1 MSFLNEYTAVIYN
14 TCYTNKT
21 NFQLNGYVNKQ
32 NMAVLTKG
40 ISLQYMNVIALT
52 DNHDVVTL
60 LDPSFAI
67 IEMTVIGYVSFKTS
81 QSLCRRESKFKE
93 LLHATEADLKYKQIR
108 YGTYFMPFEAFIWCD
123 GMFQN

>member
-1 MSFLNEYTAVIYN
+1 
-14 TCYTNKT
+14 
-21 NFQLNGYVNKQ
+21 
-32 NMAVLTKG
+32 MAVLTKG

-93 LLHATEADLKYKQIR
+93 LLHATEADLKYK
-108 YGTYFMPFEAFIWCD
+108 
-123 GMFQN
+123 